1 MRLDER
7 YYCSCIKWNIL
18 LLFRRK
24 DKIPHSL
31 GNSRIS
37 GRHKEIMPFQDYQK
51 LNLMP
56 QYIEGA
62 LIFFTHCIPDIYEYL
77 ELIY

>member
-1 MRLDER
+1 
-7 YYCSCIKWNIL
+7 
-18 LLFRRK
+18 
-24 DKIPHSL
+24 
-31 GNSRIS
+31 
-37 GRHKEIMPFQDYQK
+37 MPFQDYQK

-62 LIFFTHCIPDIYEYL
+62 LIFFTHTAHQIYEYL